1 MCLDTV
7 DKRTKQFKKGWRRF
21 REVNGKLYPPVMDT
35 ATVGQKHY
43 PVNRW
48 FRDVRKRPA
57 TIEANDGTRYPCG
70 IHFYEG
76 DDDFRFYNM
85 YKIKVRNVVAS
96 GWQDGNRVGVAK
108 EIFIEEKV

>member
-7 DKRTKQFKKGWRRF
+7 DKKTKQYEKGWRRF
-21 REVNGKLYPPVMDT
+21 RIRNGKLYPLYMDT

-57 TIEANDGTRYPCG
+57 TIEARDGTRYPCG